1 MTATSHLCPSIDAT
15 TTWASAATAALTAPS
30 AAARSTVGLGLQN
43 RWSTARPFGRRTTT
57 RLMVGTDLIRP
68 DALAAPRNADANA
81 RERPATACVAGE
93 RSYVY
98 RLNPSSR

>member
-1 MTATSHLCPSIDAT
+1 MSHLCPSIDAT

-57 RLMVGTDLIRP
+57 RLTVGTDLLRP
-68 DALAAPRNADANA
+68 DALTAHRSADANA
-81 RERPATACVAGE
+81 RATERQRGSGQPRPAWPGNAVTCRG
-93 RSYVY
+93 
-98 RLNPSSR
+98 